1 LRDAYVSAGAVWAI
15 LAKEWRSEWRTRYS
29 LNAALLFTVASLTVV
44 SFSTGRVTGRADLLS
59 AFFWLVVLFA
69 ALAGLGYGFVREVE
83 SHTMTTLRM
92 AAPPT
97 AIALGKLLFNWM
109 FLLLLELVA
118 VPLYL
123 ILMAP
128 PAPHW
133 GPFLA
138 VLGLASVGLAAAA
151 TLVAAIIAQS
161 RMKGALF
168 AAISLPIVLPVLA
181 AAVSGT
187 RAQWE
192 GASVLADVG
201 VLAAYAA
208 AIMAASLLLYDHLW
222 GD

>member
-1 LRDAYVSAGAVWAI
+1 M
-15 LAKEWRSEWRTRYS
+15 
-29 LNAALLFTVASLTVV
+29 ASLTVV
-44 SFSTGRVTGRADLLS
+44 SFAVGRVGHRADLLS
-59 AFFWLVVLFA
+59 ALLWVVMLFA
-69 ALAGLGYGFVREVE
+69 ALAGLAHSFVREVE
-83 SHTMTTLRM
+83 GRTLTALRLS
-92 AAPPT
+92 ATPT

-109 FLLLLELVA
+109 FLLLLEAVA
-118 VPLYL
+118 VPLFL
-123 ILMAP
+123 LLMAAP
-128 PAPHW
+128 PPRW

-138 VLGLASVGLAAAA
+138 VLWLASVGLAAAA

-168 AAISLPIVLPVLA
+168 AAISLPVVLPVLA

-192 GASVLADVG
+192 GATVAADVG

-208 AIMAASLLLYDHLW
+208 AVLGASLLLYDHLW

>member
-1 LRDAYVSAGAVWAI
+1 VGAVWAI
-15 LAKEWRSEWRTRYS
+15 LGKEWLSEWRTRYS

-44 SFSTGRVTGRADLLS
+44 SFTTGRVTGRADLLS
-59 AFFWLVVLFA
+59 ALFWLVVLFA
-69 ALAGLGYGFVREVE
+69 ALAGLAHGFVREVE
-83 SHTMTTLRM
+83 SHTITTLRL
-92 AAPPT
+92 AAPPS

-109 FLLLLELVA
+109 FLLLLEAIA
-118 VPLYL
+118 VPLFL

-128 PAPHW
+128 PPPRW

-138 VLGLASVGLAAAA
+138 VLGLASVGLAAAS

-168 AAISLPIVLPVLA
+168 AAISLPVVLPVLA

-192 GASVLADVG
+192 GASVSADVG

-208 AIMAASLLLYDHLW
+208 AVMGASLLLYDHLW